1 VSSGNLV
8 LEPLIRP
15 LRQTTVRLWLL
26 YFIVYVVGGGTL
38 QLAAPYLRIAAF
50 LHNWQV
56 FSLYGLFLVPL
67 SILLRGRPW
76 HSQYAYSVVAIAPV
90 DIVGFAIGTSVAYPG
105 NLIERIVG
113 PRSFTLTFVV
123 IAGWIPV
130 AGNIVVSWFEGL
142 LFERKPS
149 YCAGT
154 TVFDGQ
160 ALPPLQPIDA
170 GAIDR
175 EGPLPPAWQ

>member
-1 VSSGNLV
+1 
-8 LEPLIRP
+8 
-15 LRQTTVRLWLL
+15 L
-26 YFIVYVVGGGTL
+26 YFVVYVGAGGAL
-38 QLAAPYLRIAAF
+38 QLAAPYLKVAAF

-56 FSLYGLFLVPL
+56 LSLYGLFLVPL
-67 SILLRGRPW
+67 SILLRGRSW

-105 NLIERIVG
+105 NFIERVVG

-142 LFERKPS
+142 LFERKPP
-149 YCAGT
+149 YRPDAN
-154 TVFDGQ
+154 VFNSQ
-160 ALPPLQPIDA
+160 ALPLQPIDA
-170 GAIDR
+170 GAIEGDR
-175 EGPLPPAWQ
+175 PLPSAWQ